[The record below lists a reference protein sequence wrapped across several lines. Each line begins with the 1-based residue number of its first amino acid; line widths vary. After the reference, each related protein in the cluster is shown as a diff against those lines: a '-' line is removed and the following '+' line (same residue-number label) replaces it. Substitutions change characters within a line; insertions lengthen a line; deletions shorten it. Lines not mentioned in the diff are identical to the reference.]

1 MNIMIPR
8 RNRRSAFPALRDARD
23 FDKLVDH
30 LWSGFGAAPRVRSGN
45 HPTFAPRIDLE
56 ETDEAYVVKAE
67 LPGVD
72 EKDFDVT
79 LEEDTLVLSGEKR
92 TEHTEESEGRHY
104 VESVSGR
111 FGRRIALPVEVDAEH
126 VKATHKN
133 GVVTITLP
141 KLPEAKPKTRSI
153 AIATA

>member
-1 MNIMIPR
+1 MNVMIPR
-8 RNRRSAFPALRDARD
+8 RNRRSAFPALRDARN
-23 FDKLVDH
+23 FDRLVDH
-30 LWSGFGAAPRVRSGN
+30 LWTGFGAAPRVGAGN
-45 HPTFAPRIDLE
+45 SPSFAPRIDLE

-92 TEHTEESEGRHY
+92 TEHTDESEGRNY

-111 FGRRIALPVEVDAEH
+111 FERRIALPVEVDAEQ
-126 VKATHKN
+126 VKAIYKN
-133 GVVTITLP
+133 GVVTITLS

-153 AIATA
+153 EIATS